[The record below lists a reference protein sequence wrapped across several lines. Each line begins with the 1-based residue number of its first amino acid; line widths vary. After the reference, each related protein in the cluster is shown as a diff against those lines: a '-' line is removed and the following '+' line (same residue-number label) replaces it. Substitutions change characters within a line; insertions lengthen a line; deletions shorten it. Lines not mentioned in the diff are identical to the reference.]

1 MTYEEERIPA
11 VIKHMKRED
20 EEAVLADNG
29 IDDYD
34 EEGT

>member
-11 VIKHMKRED
+11 VIKHMKREN
-20 EEAVLADNG
+20 EKPVLADNG